1 MDSMFVLMLGVQLVL
16 MGVMLYMFRS
26 QMKLQ
31 QGKSVIMGTELVREG
46 ERLERMKTVALTPP
60 LNEKIR
66 PRSLQEIEGQEKALE
81 LLRAAICTTN
91 PQHVILY
98 GPPGV
103 GKTAA
108 ARLVLQEAIAGGR
121 APFSAE
127 APLVELDGTTARF
140 DERGIADPLMG
151 SVHDP
156 IFQGAGMLGL
166 AGIPQIKLGAVSKAH
181 GGILFIDEIAEL
193 HPVQMN
199 KLLKVLEDRRVF
211 FDSNY
216 YSPDDTRIPGTWH
229 EIFQKGAPADF
240 RLIGATSKGPES
252 IPEALRSR
260 CVEIYFEPLKKEH
273 LGALVVRAAEQTGV
287 LLEEGVADMI
297 ARHAENGR
305 AAVNILQLALGL
317 AEGKRERIL
326 CKEDAWRIIR
336 AGGYAFQPERNSLA
350 REARIGVVAGLA
362 VCFNPAPQGLVLEVS
377 ARCVRVG
384 NRSGHLNVT
393 GIIEEEEHLQS
404 GRRLRNKSLVKA
416 SVETVMTAM
425 RPLAAWDPADYDVHV
440 HFPNGV
446 PVDGPSAGLAIAL
459 ALFSAYTGRSIPA
472 GLAATGE
479 VGIDGTVH
487 PVGGLEA
494 KLKAAGEAGLERV
507 LIAKNNLV
515 PGFGEPEGEGEAEA
529 KEQGQVRTE
538 AVATLEEALQM
549 VFPDLD
555 RGQGLAL

>member
-1 MDSMFVLMLGVQLVL
+1 MDSMLVLMLGVQLVL
-16 MGVMLYMFRS
+16 MGAMLYMFRS

-46 ERLERMKTVALTPP
+46 ERLERMNTIALAPP

-66 PRSLQEIEGQEKALE
+66 PRSFLEIEGQEKALE
-81 LLRAAICTTN
+81 LLRAALCTAN
-91 PQHVILY
+91 PQHVLLY

-108 ARLVLQEAIAGGR
+108 ARLVLREAIAGGR
-121 APFSAE
+121 APFLPD

-216 YSPDDTRIPGTWH
+216 YSPDDTRIPGAWH

-252 IPEALRSR
+252 ISEALRSR

-273 LGALVVRAAEQTGV
+273 LSSLVVRAAEQAGV
-287 LLEEGVADMI
+287 ALEEDVAENI
-297 ARHAENGR
+297 ALHAGNGR

-317 AEGKRERIL
+317 AEGKSERFL
-326 CKEDAWRIIR
+326 KNEDAWRIIR
-336 AGGYAFQPERNSLA
+336 AGGYASHPERNPLS
-350 REARIGVVAGLA
+350 REDRIGVVRGLA
-362 VCFNPAPQGLVLEVS
+362 VCHNPAPQGLVLEVT

-384 NRSGHLNVT
+384 NRSGRLNVT

-404 GRRLRNKSLVKA
+404 GRRLKNKSLVKV
-416 SVETVMTAM
+416 SVETVLTAM
-425 RPLAAWDPADYDVHV
+425 RSVADWDSADYDVHV
-440 HFPNGV
+440 HFPSGV

-479 VGIDGTVH
+479 VGIDGMVH

-494 KLKAAGEAGLERV
+494 KLKAAGEAGLDQV
-507 LIAKNNLV
+507 LVAKENLV
-515 PGFGEPEGEGEAEA
+515 PGLGEGKA
-529 KEQGQVRTE
+529 GRQVATV
-538 AVATLEEALQM
+538 AVATMEEALQV
-549 VFPDLD
+549 VFPDFS
-555 RGQGLAL
+555 RG